1 MRKNLLAT
9 IASPETPAAEV
20 SARSDYARRG
30 ASRSMMMS
38 IDEMAE
44 NAKKV
49 IAGETIVSLDPHLVD
64 PSFVRDRV
72 DEKEADFAVFR
83 QGISE
88 RGQLQPIL
96 VRPHPDRP
104 GRYMIVFG
112 HRRARAARELGLP
125 VRAVVK
131 EIEEINHIIAQ
142 GQENSRRADLTFIER
157 SLLARKLTE
166 MSQSKDTIKAALT
179 VDDTTL
185 SRMLS
190 VVETIPSALIEAIGS
205 ARGVGRDR
213 WEALKKIVAHPRKAE
228 SALEAASSEAFRRLE
243 GAARFDF
250 VLAHAGKALRKPSKS
265 VSAAAPICDEKGIAI
280 AELRASKHEVQLK
293 LYKLAGVEFGRFL
306 ERRLPALFDEFQH
319 TTNQE

>member
-1 MRKNLLAT
+1 MRKNLLT
-9 IASPETPAAEV
+9 SVTSPETPAAEV
-20 SARSDYARRG
+20 SVRSDYARRG

-49 IAGETIVSLDPHLVD
+49 IAGETIVSLDPDLVD

-72 DEKEADFAVFR
+72 DEEEADFAVFR

-104 GRYMIVFG
+104 GRFMIVFG
-112 HRRARAARELGLP
+112 HRRVRAARELGLP

-131 EIEEINHIIAQ
+131 EIEVINHIIAQ

-157 SLLARKLTE
+157 SLLARKLME

-179 VDDTTL
+179 IDDTTL

-190 VVETIPSALIEAIGS
+190 VVETIPLALIEAIGS

-228 SALEAASSEAFRRLE
+228 LVLQAASSEEFRRLE
-243 GAARFDF
+243 AAARFDF
-250 VLAHAGKALRKPSKS
+250 VLARAGKALRKTSKP
-265 VSAAAPICDEKGIAI
+265 VSASAPISDEKGIAI
-280 AELRASKHEVQLK
+280 AELRASKHAVQLK
-293 LYKLAGVEFGRFL
+293 LYKPAGVEFGRFL
-306 ERRLPALFDEFQH
+306 EQRLPALFDEFRH

>member
-1 MRKNLLAT
+1 
-9 IASPETPAAEV
+9 
-20 SARSDYARRG
+20 
-30 ASRSMMMS
+30 
-38 IDEMAE
+38 
-44 NAKKV
+44 
-49 IAGETIVSLDPHLVD
+49 
-64 PSFVRDRV
+64 
-72 DEKEADFAVFR
+72 
-83 QGISE
+83 
-88 RGQLQPIL
+88 
-96 VRPHPDRP
+96 
-104 GRYMIVFG
+104 
-112 HRRARAARELGLP
+112 
-125 VRAVVK
+125 
-131 EIEEINHIIAQ
+131 
-142 GQENSRRADLTFIER
+142 
-157 SLLARKLTE
+157 
-166 MSQSKDTIKAALT
+166 
-179 VDDTTL
+179 
-185 SRMLS
+185 MLS

-228 SALEAASSEAFRRLE
+228 LALEAASSEAFRRLE

>member
-9 IASPETPAAEV
+9 VTSPETPAAEV

-30 ASRSMMMS
+30 ASRSMMIS

-72 DEKEADFAVFR
+72 DEEEADFAVFR
-83 QGISE
+83 RGISE
-88 RGQLQPIL
+88 SGQLQPIL

-104 GRYMIVFG
+104 GRFMIVFG

-157 SLLARKLTE
+157 SLLARKLIE

-179 VDDTTL
+179 IDDTTL

-190 VVETIPSALIEAIGS
+190 VVETVPSALIEAIGS

-213 WEALKKIVAHPRKAE
+213 WETLKRIVVHPRKAE
-228 SALEAASSEAFRRLE
+228 SALQTASSEEFRRLE

-250 VLAHAGKALRKPSKS
+250 VLARAGKALRKPSKT
-265 VSAAAPICDEKGIAI
+265 VSAAAPIRDEKGIAF

-293 LYKLAGVEFGRFL
+293 LYKPAGVEFGRFL
-306 ERRLPALFDEFQH
+306 EQRLPALFDEFRH